1 MQMQMQIKYKYLMV
15 RLADLRPSHLIECHV
30 SGHFLAKKT
39 TKEGEVMTR

>member
-1 MQMQMQIKYKYLMV
+1 MV

>member
-1 MQMQMQIKYKYLMV
+1 MV

-39 TKEGEVMTR
+39 TKEGEVS